1 MIGRPSRKFCLYLI
15 YEPITIICYS
25 KRSKK
30 KKKSKKEKSKFN
42 KMEVD
47 RTNEIRWNYDNNNY
61 DPNRP
66 QFQDRM
72 NPDPQYR
79 QNEPR
84 HIDPNVNRRVK
95 LQQLELQ
102 SNLEKRSA
110 EDHLRMMQNREIGQ
124 KDERYYEAK

>member
-1 MIGRPSRKFCLYLI
+1 MLHKYISYA
-15 YEPITIICYS
+15 YS

-30 KKKSKKEKSKFN
+30 KKKNKKEKSKF
-42 KMEVD
+42 KKIEVD
-47 RTNEIRWNYDNNNY
+47 RTNEIRWNFDDNNY

-72 NPDPQYR
+72 NPDPNYR
-79 QNEPR
+79 PQEQR
-84 HIDPNVNRRVK
+84 QIDPNVSRRVK
-95 LQQLELQ
+95 LQQLEIQ

-110 EDHLRMMQNREIGQ
+110 EEHLRMMQSREIGQ